1 MLAFEHPWAAL
12 LLPLPLLV
20 WLLLPAYRETM
31 PAVRVPFF
39 EEMAERSGQ
48 RPAHGAVV
56 MRGNWARRLLAP
68 LCWVL
73 LVAALA
79 RPVWV
84 DPPIERDEPARDLM
98 LAIDLSQS
106 MEARDFTGADGRA
119 VDRLTAVKQ
128 VVRGFIARRK
138 QDRIGLVVF
147 GVAAFPQA
155 PLTMDH
161 DSVLALLD
169 ETQIGMAGPQTAIGD
184 AIGVAVRMTEAS
196 PAQEKVLIL
205 LTDGNDTASKVPPA
219 QAAQVARD
227 RGLVIHTI
235 GIGDLNASGENKVDL
250 AALQAISARTGGQSF
265 RGEDLAGLEAIYA
278 TLDRITPVKVRRQS
292 HQPKRDL
299 FCYPLGAVGILLLL
313 YHAVM
318 LLLTAARRPRG
329 QPPPEPGAAATRA
342 GGR

>member
-1 MLAFEHPWAAL
+1 MLAFEYPWMAF
-12 LLPLPLLV
+12 LLPLPLLA

-48 RPAHGAVV
+48 RPAPGAVV
-56 MRGNWARRLLAP
+56 MRANWAQRLLAP
-68 LCWVL
+68 LCWAL

-79 RPVWV
+79 RPAWV
-84 DPPIERDEPARDLM
+84 EPPVERTEPARDLM

-106 MEARDFTGADGRA
+106 MEARDFTAPDGSRE
-119 VDRLTAVKQ
+119 DRLTAVKQ
-128 VVRGFIARRK
+128 VVRDFIARRK
-138 QDRIGLVVF
+138 EDRIGLVVF
-147 GVAAFPQA
+147 GAAAFPQA

-161 DSVLALLD
+161 DSVLALLG
-169 ETQIGMAGPQTAIGD
+169 ETRIGMAGPQTAIGD
-184 AIGVAVRMTEAS
+184 AIGVAVRMTQAS

-227 RGLVIHTI
+227 NMLVIHTI
-235 GIGDLNASGENKVDL
+235 GIGDLHASGEDKVDL
-250 AALQAISARTGGQSF
+250 DALRAIAARTGGQSF

-278 TLDRITPVKVRRQS
+278 TLDRITPVKVKRRS
-292 HQPKRDL
+292 HQPRREL
-299 FCYPLGAVGILLLL
+299 FYYPLGAAGIVLLL
-313 YHAVM
+313 YHAAM
-318 LLLTAARRPRG
+318 LLLTAARRPRR
-329 QPPPEPGAAATRA
+329 QPLVDEGAAPARE